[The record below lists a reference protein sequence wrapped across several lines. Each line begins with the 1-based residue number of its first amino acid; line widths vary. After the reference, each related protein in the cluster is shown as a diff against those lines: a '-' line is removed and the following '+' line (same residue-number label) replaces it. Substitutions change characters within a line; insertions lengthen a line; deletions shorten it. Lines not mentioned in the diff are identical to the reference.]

1 MAYKNAG
8 LKNFAKKKNKKQK
21 QQWRPFFRK
30 VAGSLQLYYKK
41 DSNVGIFMSIQI
53 TVFETGIAS
62 VITKAYLGPYQ
73 TYVMKHF
80 AKKILS

>member
-1 MAYKNAG
+1 MAS
-8 LKNFAKKKNKKQK
+8 
-21 QQWRPFFRK
+21 FFRK
-30 VAGSLQLYYKK
+30 VAGSVQLYYKK

>member
-8 LKNFAKKKNKKQK
+8 LKNFAKKKKKK
-21 QQWRPFFRK
+21 KTAVASFFRK

-41 DSNVGIFMSIQI
+41 DSNVGIFMSIQV